1 MAEQEQNQ
9 VSREENLRNKLALL
23 PDKPGCYLMKN
34 EQGEILYVGKAKVLK
49 NRVRSYFTGSH
60 DTKTQRLVQQ
70 IADFEV
76 IVTESDV
83 EALILECN
91 LIKQHKPRYNVLLK
105 DDKSFPYIKITNER
119 HPRLEVTRKI
129 KKDKGKY
136 FGPYPNASA
145 AQETKKLLDRLYP
158 LRKCKTLPKTV
169 CLYYH
174 LGQCVAPCE
183 FEVDEKEYERI
194 VQEITRF
201 LNGSYERIRKH
212 LQEKMEA
219 AAEQLQF
226 ERAAELRD
234 LIRHIDVL
242 MEKQKI
248 TVNDGKDRDV
258 FGYVTDKGWMG
269 VQILHMRQGKM
280 IERHVSLFPY
290 YGEAEEDFATF
301 VTQYYSDHPALPKE
315 ILLPENAMSE
325 ELREQLEKWLNVK
338 VHIPKRGLKKQ
349 MVRMAEQNAATA
361 LEQKFGMLE
370 RDEERT
376 IRAVENL
383 GARLGTGPLR
393 RIEAFDNSSTQG
405 TDPVS
410 AMVVF
415 TDGRPDRKE
424 YRKYKIRTVEGADDY
439 EMMREVIRRR
449 YERVLKEN
457 LPLPDL
463 IIVDGGKG
471 QLSAAIDVLENE
483 LGLSIPV
490 CGLVKDE
497 KHRTSRL
504 ITGDPPRTVD
514 LPRTSQEFYLLQRIQ
529 EEVHRFAI
537 TYHRQRRVKSMVASL
552 LDEIP
557 GIGEK
562 RRNRLLRHFGSLK
575 RIREASV
582 EELKE
587 AGDQRAAGAR
597 YSQAAQRIM
606 VHTTLFPQLLGK
618 MRFRLFDDSLRQRI

>member
-212 LQEKMEA
+212 LQERMEA

-587 AGDQRAAGAR
+587 AGISERLAR
-597 YSQAAQRIM
+597 DI
-606 VHTTLFPQLLGK
+606 LK
-618 MRFRLFDDSLRQRI
+618 RLNG

>member
-537 TYHRQRRVKSMVASL
+537 TYHRQRRVKSMVSSL

-587 AGDQRAAGAR
+587 AGISERLAR
-597 YSQAAQRIM
+597 DI
-606 VHTTLFPQLLGK
+606 LK
-618 MRFRLFDDSLRQRI
+618 RLNG

>member
-23 PDKPGCYLMKN
+23 PDKSGCYLMKN

-587 AGDQRAAGAR
+587 AGISERLAR
-597 YSQAAQRIM
+597 DI
-606 VHTTLFPQLLGK
+606 LK
-618 MRFRLFDDSLRQRI
+618 RLNG